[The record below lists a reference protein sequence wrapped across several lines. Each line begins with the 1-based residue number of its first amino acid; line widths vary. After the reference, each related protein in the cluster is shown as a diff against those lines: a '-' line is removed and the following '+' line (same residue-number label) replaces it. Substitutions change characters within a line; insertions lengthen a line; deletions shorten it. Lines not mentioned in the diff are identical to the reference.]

1 VPAGS
6 EGAEFADFVRSH
18 DRARY
23 QATLFAPAR
32 HRAGLIALYA
42 LRAEL
47 TAIPDLVSEPGLG
60 EIRLK
65 WWSDA
70 LMALAAGGA
79 AETPILR
86 ALQPM
91 IVDAR
96 LPGQPLAAMADAFA
110 LDLYADPPPT
120 MNDMEGF
127 FGETQSQVFQ
137 LAAGLLVDDPDPPTA
152 DVAGHAGVAYGLT
165 HRLAAIA
172 HDHRA
177 GRTIIPADCLRRHV
191 VSADALFSTPA
202 TPQWQPVIVELVA
215 HARTHLSAARTNWSK
230 LPRDLRQ
237 KTAPAFLPL
246 AIVEPLLRR
255 IERAGAHVVDQPVRL
270 SDLKKLSSITIA
282 ALRRR
287 IA

>member
-1 VPAGS
+1 MPAGS
-6 EGAEFADFVRSH
+6 DSTEFAKFVRGH

-47 TAIPDLVSEPGLG
+47 AAIPDLVSEPGLG

-70 LMALAAGGA
+70 LMALPAGGA

-91 IVDAR
+91 SVDAR

-110 LDLYADPPPT
+110 ADLYADPAPT
-120 MNDMEGF
+120 LNDMEGY

-137 LAAGLLVDDPDPPTA
+137 LAAGILNDEPDPPTA

-172 HDHRA
+172 DDRSA
-177 GRTIIPADCLRRHV
+177 GRMIIPADCLARHGLSV
-191 VSADALFSTPA
+191 DVLFSNPA
-202 TPQWQPVIVELVA
+202 TPQWPPVIAELVA
-215 HARTHLSAARTNWSK
+215 HARTHLDTARTHWSK

-237 KTAPAFLPL
+237 KTAPAFLAL
-246 AIVEPLLRR
+246 AVVEPLLRQV
-255 IERAGAHVVDQPVRL
+255 ERAGAHIVDQSARL
-270 SDLKKLSSITIA
+270 SDLKTISAITIA